1 MTIKKAGNPA
11 FFVPDNRRF
20 AERAFYCLKRE
31 LFAGLE
37 AAEAMAVSA
46 AAQKQ

>member
-1 MTIKKAGNPA
+1 MIIKKAGNPA
-11 FFVPDNRRF
+11 FFGPDNRRF

-31 LFAGLE
+31 LLTGLE
-37 AAEAMAVSA
+37 AAKAMTVSA